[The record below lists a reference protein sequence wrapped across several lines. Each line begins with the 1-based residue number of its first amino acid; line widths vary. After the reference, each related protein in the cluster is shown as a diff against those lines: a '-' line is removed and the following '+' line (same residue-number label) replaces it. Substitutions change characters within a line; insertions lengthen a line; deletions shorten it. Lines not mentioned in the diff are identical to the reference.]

1 MYIEDLPQNTAGDD
15 VTLTL
20 YNVAL
25 TLQKPC
31 LHNNKFTCSKT
42 NGENEDDV
50 VVVLVENT

>member
-31 LHNNKFTCSKT
+31 LHNNKFACSKT
-42 NGENEDDV
+42 NGENEDY
-50 VVVLVENT
+50 VLLFLLKNT